1 MIAKLK
7 ATSFKAALVGYS
19 AKHIAAVVGCSTATA
34 YDWRSGRRS
43 PPPWI
48 QRQVIRDLQPAIT
61 IAKELPTSTTR
72 MKARQHG

>member
-7 ATSFKAALVGYS
+7 APSFKSALVGYS
-19 AKHIAAVVGCSTATA
+19 AKHIAAVIGCSLATA

-48 QRQVIRDLQPAIT
+48 QRQVMDQLNPPTVIT
-61 IAKELPTSTTR
+61 YSIST
-72 MKARQHG
+72 HD